1 MLEML
6 LLHGIYQAADQYSN
20 TEMLIPLLQKPVRAA
35 RCRTKSTAFIRFISN
50 MSPLHWDEIFCY
62 GGQGE
67 VGGKNNGI

>member
-20 TEMLIPLLQKPVRAA
+20 TELLIPLLQKPVRAA